1 MCQTLRVD
9 LWQKLRYS
17 AFFRSVQTGAI
28 GAIGFLCV
36 LGGSSKA
43 ALASSAVPPGMAQTR
58 VLACSFAHPLCIV
71 SADSQ
76 SLATAQ
82 SRLWLKAFDQAW
94 DNLRLLELEPPERDL
109 DSGRIEIR
117 IGEGERDA
125 EATIRE
131 RIALSAFD
139 RASARLTVRGVPASM
154 PCEIERVANK
164 ALLLA
169 SFVRTNP
176 AASRAV
182 ADGIAQYGSELL
194 SRCAL
199 PASEALAQVMTHPE
213 ASFLSMQESA
223 SSVFFR
229 FLDEHYG
236 REPMHVL
243 ADLLAFSPT
252 KTEITAL
259 TLETKPD
266 IFRVMKESFR
276 DLKFKGSKAEDTL
289 VDFAVDRA
297 FFGAGLATPRIWTD
311 WEVPWPKKPHRIL
324 ATRAIEPLGASYIKI
339 SREGAQPGSRLRF
352 ETSWEFE
359 SRIRWTFVKV
369 RKDGSE
375 IARIN
380 VGTPERATEVQMSLA
395 NLDETDHLWLIGLN
409 MGDPAR
415 TLYDQELTTEP
426 HKWLVT
432 IAEE

>member
-1 MCQTLRVD
+1 MCQTLRVG
-9 LWQKLRYS
+9 LWQKLTYS
-17 AFFRSVQTGAI
+17 PNFGSVQTGAI
-28 GAIGFLCV
+28 GAIGVLCL
-36 LGGSSKA
+36 LGAFSKA
-43 ALASSAVPPGMAQTR
+43 AIASPAVPATSQTR

-71 SADSQ
+71 SADQ
-76 SLATAQ
+76 SSSPAQ
-82 SRLWLKAFDQAW
+82 SHLWLKAFDQAW
-94 DNLRLLELEPPERDL
+94 DNLRLLELAPPERDL
-109 DSGRIEIR
+109 DSGTIEIR

-169 SFVRTNP
+169 SFARTNP
-176 AASRAV
+176 AASLAV
-182 ADGIAQYGSELL
+182 TDGIAQYGSELL
-194 SRCAL
+194 TRCAR
-199 PASEALAQVMTHPE
+199 PASSAYYQVMEHPE
-213 ASFLSMQESA
+213 TSFLSTRQSA

-236 REPMHVL
+236 RQPMHVL
-243 ADLLAFSPT
+243 ADLFAFSPT
-252 KTEITAL
+252 KTEVGAL
-259 TLETKPD
+259 KFETKPD
-266 IFRVMKESFR
+266 VFRVMKESFR
-276 DLKFKGSKAEDTL
+276 DLKFKGSKAEDAL

-297 FFGAGLATPRIWTD
+297 FFSTSLESPPVWTD
-311 WEVPWPKKPHRIL
+311 WEVPWPKAPHRIL

-339 SREGAQPGSRLRF
+339 NREGAKPGSRLRF

-395 NLDETDHLWLIGLN
+395 NLDETDHIWLIGLN
-409 MGDPAR
+409 TGDPAR
-415 TLYDQELTTEP
+415 TLDDQELTTEP

>member
-1 MCQTLRVD
+1 MCQTLPVG
-9 LWQKLRYS
+9 LWRELTYS
-17 AFFRSVQTGAI
+17 AIFRCVQTS
-28 GAIGFLCV
+28 AIGF
-36 LGGSSKA
+36 SY
-43 ALASSAVPPGMAQTR
+43 LASTASTAHASPAVRAR
-58 VLACSFAHPLCIV
+58 ELRACSFVHPLCIV
-71 SADSQ
+71 STELTPAARKQ
-76 SLATAQ
+76 AATAT
-82 SRLWLKAFDQAW
+82 SLWLKAFDQAW
-94 DNLRLLELEPPERDL
+94 DNLRLLALEPPELDL
-109 DSGRIEIR
+109 DSGSIDIH
-117 IGEGERDA
+117 IGEDEYDA
-125 EATIRE
+125 QATIRE
-131 RIALSAFD
+131 RIALSAID
-139 RASARLTVRGVPASM
+139 RATAHLSVRSVSTSM

-176 AASRAV
+176 AASLV
-182 ADGIAQYGSELL
+182 VTDGIAQYGSELL
-194 SRCAL
+194 SRCTLA
-199 PASEALAQVMTHPE
+199 PSEAFGQIMNHPE
-213 ASFLSMQESA
+213 TSFLSTGQSA

-236 REPMHVL
+236 KEPMRVL
-243 ADLLAFSPT
+243 ADLFAFSPT
-252 KTEITAL
+252 KTETGAL
-259 TLETKPD
+259 KFESKPD
-266 IFRVMKESFR
+266 VFRVMKESFR

-297 FFGAGLATPRIWTD
+297 FFGAVPAPHVWTD
-311 WEVPWPKKPHRIL
+311 WDVPWPKKPHRIL

-415 TLYDQELTTEP
+415 TLDDQELTTEP